1 MVGRTRSNKS
11 TASSASNAPAEE
23 VVTAILTEE
32 QIDID
37 LSDTPFLPIEKEMAL
52 AMPPTAPAAEYVE
65 DILDFSDDELIP
77 TNLTVN
83 APSAEDEAAALAS
96 SHLEEAK
103 RVMAWSAETML
114 TQSTNMASALQLHNV
129 GDTVSVQVS
138 AHGVTYDVY
147 WKVAAVT
154 SASST
159 NPGPLA
165 TLSATTEP
173 TTRNSIKCKFGKH
186 CNKGSACPFDHTVK
200 PKLCTWINTPMGCMK
215 GVECEFSHEF
225 EGVKCTRS
233 EARYTCANGSRCAY
247 KHGDDGG
254 VEVTEDA
261 PEEKQNDGTKQN
273 DGGKE
278 EGEEKKD
285 AAQQVAGK
293 KRGHEDGGEDVTP
306 KKQRL
311 GHENAERGGKQ
322 HRGRG
327 RGRGNGRGRGRGRGG
342 GGGQGIRVRGA
353 ATKGAE

>member
-11 TASSASNAPAEE
+11 TASSASNAPADE
-23 VVTAILTEE
+23 VATAIVTEE

-37 LSDTPFLPIEKEMAL
+37 LSDTPFLPVEEEKAL
-52 AMPPTAPAAEYVE
+52 AMPPAAPAAKYVE
-65 DILDFSDDELIP
+65 DILDFSDNELIP
-77 TNLTVN
+77 TKPTVN
-83 APSAEDEAAALAS
+83 VPSAEDEPVALAS
-96 SHLEEAK
+96 SHLDEAK
-103 RVMAWSAETML
+103 RVMVGSAETML
-114 TQSTNMASALQLHNV
+114 TQSTDMASALQLHNV

-138 AHGVTYDVY
+138 AHGVTYDLC

-154 SASST
+154 SESST

-173 TTRNSIKCKFGKH
+173 TTHSNIKCKFGKH

-233 EARYTCANGSRCAY
+233 EARYTCANGARCAY

-254 VEVTEDA
+254 AEVTEDA

-285 AAQQVAGK
+285 AAQQAAGK
-293 KRGHEDGGEDVTP
+293 KRGHEDGEEDATP

-311 GHENAERGGKQ
+311 GHDNAKRGGKQ
-322 HRGRG
+322 H
-327 RGRGNGRGRGRGRGG
+327 RGRGRGRGG
-342 GGGQGIRVRGA
+342 GGGQGIHVRGA

>member
-11 TASSASNAPAEE
+11 TASSASNAPVDE
-23 VVTAILTEE
+23 VATAIVTDE

-37 LSDTPFLPIEKEMAL
+37 LSDTPFLPVEEEKAL
-52 AMPPTAPAAEYVE
+52 AMPPAAPAAKYVE
-65 DILDFSDDELIP
+65 DILDFSDHELIP
-77 TNLTVN
+77 TKPTVN
-83 APSAEDEAAALAS
+83 APSAEDEPAALAS
-96 SHLEEAK
+96 SHLDEAK
-103 RVMAWSAETML
+103 RVMVWSAETML
-114 TQSTNMASALQLHNV
+114 TQSTDMASALQLHNV

-138 AHGVTYDVY
+138 AHGVTYDVC

-154 SASST
+154 FDYST

-173 TTRNSIKCKFGKH
+173 TTRSNIKCKFGKH
-186 CNKGSACPFDHTVK
+186 CNKGSTCPFDHTVK

-233 EARYTCANGSRCAY
+233 EARYTCANGARCAY

-254 VEVTEDA
+254 VEATEDA

-278 EGEEKKD
+278 EGKEKKD
-285 AAQQVAGK
+285 VAQQIAGK
-293 KRGHEDGGEDVTP
+293 KRGHEDGEEDVTP

-311 GHENAERGGKQ
+311 GHENAERGEQQ

-327 RGRGNGRGRGRGRGG
+327 RGCGNGRGRGRGRGG